1 MSVTVWGAA
10 TGPNQPAAHYNR
22 WGQLTDAHSYRT
34 FNPELPAGGINVDC
48 DHDGVKVGTLVY
60 AEIAPDERV
69 RCVAV
74 IDDGERLLEL
84 DQPLYWSA
92 TLDMRGC
99 SGDIVYVAD
108 EARIIGLSLTLTPAT
123 VSAQPL
129 AMQRGDLR
137 DRTTRYSRW
146 PSSWRTE
153 APLLERAVDDLP
165 RSLELRHAATRI
177 VDRRIS
183 EAQRERMYYAHPG
196 SLRHS
201 GHAGCIISVR

>member
-1 MSVTVWGAA
+1 MSVTVWGVA
-10 TGPNQPAAHYNR
+10 TAPNQPAAHYNR

-99 SGDIVYVAD
+99 SGDHRLRRGRSPDHRPVAD
-108 EARIIGLSLTLTPAT
+108 AHPRCRQRTAASHATRRPARPHHQVFDGGRRPGAPRRRCSNVPSTICPAASSSATPQRGSSTGESVRRSASGCTTRIPAASDTPAML
-123 VSAQPL
+123 VASSA
-129 AMQRGDLR
+129 
-137 DRTTRYSRW
+137 
-146 PSSWRTE
+146 
-153 APLLERAVDDLP
+153 
-165 RSLELRHAATRI
+165 
-177 VDRRIS
+177 
-183 EAQRERMYYAHPG
+183 
-196 SLRHS
+196 
-201 GHAGCIISVR
+201 